1 MNRHVAL
8 LVRKARR
15 VLLSLGL
22 ALFAIGLLTGFATGQ
37 GPAPFVDVL
46 PTSGTVDQIMAQ
58 YIHDGLQKAADQ
70 GAAAAL
76 IELNTPGGDLTA
88 TRDIVTTL
96 LNTPIPVII
105 WVGPA
110 GVRAA
115 SAGTYITLAANVAVM
130 APGTNIGAATPI
142 DSSGQNIGSDL
153 QAKILEDTEAMLR
166 NIAGVRNRNYDW
178 ALTTVTD
185 SKAYTADEALAA
197 GGIDAIADS
206 PEGAVA
212 AASGRT
218 VMVNGQSVTLN
229 LSGATLQDLA
239 MNPLQGFL
247 HLLSDPNIAFVL
259 FSIGFYGLIFEL
271 AHPNLLTG
279 VLGGVSIV
287 LAFIGFGSLPLN
299 LAGLLLIAIGL
310 ILFVVDLHVL
320 NHGLPTIA
328 GLVCFVLGAAALYTE
343 PGVPGAPDF
352 SVAVPVLATMTV
364 ITALFMGLITFTATR
379 ARRLRTAPGL
389 IGAGLPPDAVG
400 EVRRPLAPIG
410 SVYAGGEEWTARA
423 ADERS
428 LPRGTPVKVLRQE
441 GLTLIVEAAE
451 ASPAG

>member
-1 MNRHVAL
+1 MNWHVAL

-15 VLLSLGL
+15 VVLSLGL
-22 ALFAIGLLTGFATGQ
+22 ALFASGLLTSFALGQ
-37 GPAPFVDVL
+37 DQAPKVYVM

-58 YIHDGLQKAADQ
+58 YIHDGLAKAADQ
-70 GAAAAL
+70 GAAAVL

-88 TRDIVTTL
+88 TRDIVTSL
-96 LNTPIPVII
+96 LNTPLPVII

-130 APGTNIGAATPI
+130 AEGTNIGAATPV
-142 DSSGQNIGSDL
+142 DSSGQNIGTDL
-153 QAKILEDTEAMLR
+153 QAKIFQDTEAMLR
-166 NIAGVRNRNYDW
+166 NIASVRNRNYDW

-197 GGIDAIADS
+197 GGIDAIANS
-206 PEGAVA
+206 PQEAVA
-212 AASGRT
+212 AANGRT
-218 VMVNGQSVTLN
+218 VTVNGQPVTLN
-229 LSGATLQDLA
+229 LAGASLQDLE
-239 MNPLQGFL
+239 MNPLQSFL

-259 FSIGFYGLIFEL
+259 FTVGFYGLIFEL

-299 LAGLLLIAIGL
+299 LAGLLLIGIGL

-352 SVAVPVLATMTV
+352 SVALPVLGTMTV
-364 ITALFMGLITFTATR
+364 ITALFMGLIVYTASR
-379 ARRLRTAPGL
+379 IRRSRTAPGL
-389 IGAGLPPDAVG
+389 IGAGLQPDALG
-400 EVRRPLAPIG
+400 EVRRPLTPIG
-410 SVYAGGEEWTARA
+410 SVYAGGEEWTAKT
-423 ADERS
+423 ADERP
-428 LPRGTPVKVLRQE
+428 LPRGAPVKIIRQE
-441 GLTLIVEAAE
+441 GLTLIVE
-451 ASPAG
+451 PTD